1 MPGVRQCLSRANG
14 GESKNKSRSSGGV
27 RIEMPVKDI
36 PDRGELVV
44 CTVLKAKGFGAFVK
58 LEEYPN
64 REGFIHI
71 KEVASGWV
79 KNIRDHVKEGQ
90 RVVCKVMEIDPSK
103 GYVDLSLKRVNE
115 HQKREKIQQWK
126 NEQKAEKLLQIIG
139 EQIGK
144 SIKECYEEFGKE
156 LIKKYGSL
164 YEALEEVAYDNDI
177 LKNDGF
183 DGEWI
188 PHFIETANE
197 AITIPFV
204 NISGYI
210 EISSSES
217 DGVHHI
223 KKALREIEK
232 SHDDVEVMVKYIS
245 APLYR
250 IEVRASDYKVAEKE
264 LRECAE
270 KGIEYIKKHGGTGTF
285 KREIK

>member
-1 MPGVRQCLSRANG
+1 
-14 GESKNKSRSSGGV
+14 
-27 RIEMPVKDI
+27 MPVKDI

-58 LEEYPN
+58 LEEYPDK
-64 REGFIHI
+64 EGFIHI

-79 KNIRDHVKEGQ
+79 KNIRDYVKEGQ
-90 RVVCKVMEIDPSK
+90 RVVCKVMEVDSSK

-139 EQIGK
+139 ERIGK
-144 SIKECYEEFGKE
+144 SKEECYEEFGRE

-164 YEALEEVAYDNDI
+164 YTAFEEAAYDNEI
-177 LKNDGF
+177 LEKDGF
-183 DGEWI
+183 EGDWI
-188 PHFIETANE
+188 PHFIEIANE
-197 AITIPFV
+197 NIAIPFV
-204 NISGYI
+204 DISGYV
-210 EISSSES
+210 EISSPKSSGIE
-217 DGVHHI
+217 DI
-223 KKALREIEK
+223 KKALKQIEK
-232 SHDDVEVMVKYIS
+232 SNDDVEVKVKYIS

-250 IEVRASDYKVAEKE
+250 VEVRASDYKIAEKE

-270 KGIEYIKKHGGTGTF
+270 KGIEYIKKHGGEGVF